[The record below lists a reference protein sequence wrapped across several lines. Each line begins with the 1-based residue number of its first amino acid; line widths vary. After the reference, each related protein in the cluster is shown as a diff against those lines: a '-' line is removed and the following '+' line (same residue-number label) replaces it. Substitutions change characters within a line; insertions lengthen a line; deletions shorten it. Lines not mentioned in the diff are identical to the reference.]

1 MVISII
7 TKEDLHL
14 NLDDYKLIYEIFG
27 MGAVEVDEHHLVL
40 KTDDVLDV
48 KDSTNVI
55 SESVDN
61 IWDYV
66 NYMSQ
71 MVA

>member
-7 TKEDLHL
+7 CKEDLHL

-27 MGAVEVDEHHLVL
+27 MGVIEVDEHHLLL
-40 KTDDVLDV
+40 KTDDVTDV
-48 KDSTNVI
+48 TDKTNVI
-55 SESVDN
+55 SESVEN

-66 NYMSQ
+66 AYMSQ
-71 MVA
+71 MAA